1 MSILK
6 ITKDNFETEVL
17 KSDKTVLI
25 DFWASWCGP
34 CKTVAPIIEEV
45 AGETGDSA
53 IIGKVNVDEEPELAQ
68 VFKVMSIPT
77 LAVMKN
83 GKVVKSVVG
92 VQSKQTILSMI
103 Q

>member
-1 MSILK
+1 MSVLK

-17 KSDKTVLI
+17 KSEKPVLL

-34 CKTVAPIIEEV
+34 CKRVAPIIEEV
-45 AGETGDSA
+45 AGETGNSA

-83 GKVVKSVVG
+83 GKLVSSVVG
-92 VQSKQTILSMI
+92 VQSKQAILSMI